1 MDTFQPP
8 FDLQQTIGAVEPVDN
23 CFYLMMMF
31 YKVRQETVVLLELYN
46 QNLRISEWLIF
57 VTVGKL
63 LVLFIQICDFY
74 ETLLFTGLLELFRRF
89 CCLRVFKAYL
99 GT

>member
-46 QNLRISEWLIF
+46 QNLRISE
-57 VTVGKL
+57 
-63 LVLFIQICDFY
+63 
-74 ETLLFTGLLELFRRF
+74 
-89 CCLRVFKAYL
+89 
-99 GT
+99 